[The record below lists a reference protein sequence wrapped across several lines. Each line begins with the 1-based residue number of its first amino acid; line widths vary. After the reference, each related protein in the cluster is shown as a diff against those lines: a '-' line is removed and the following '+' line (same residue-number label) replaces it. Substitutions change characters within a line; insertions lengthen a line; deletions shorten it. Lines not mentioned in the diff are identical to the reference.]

1 MEDKITLKGN
11 GSFYIREGWLTKG
24 LVEIKKN
31 PELFSKKYFEGAD
44 ALGVGSVMAKSIKYW
59 LMAAGLIVKKAEQ
72 SPVKYDIKKGS
83 FVSKCGK
90 IILENDKYIENKD
103 TLWIIHYNIASN
115 YKDATI
121 WNLFFNSVSE
131 ERFNRRE
138 FEFMMEEELEKRGH
152 GQESYSERSLSNDCA
167 VLLQMYLDDNRER
180 NPEEKMH
187 CPLAELHL
195 LTKTNDKYSRNE
207 IKEQDISSL
216 AVLYGICGYL
226 EMAGVIEKK
235 GRTSVSIENLL
246 EDENSPGKIFGI
258 NRITL
263 NDCLDALEQDGYLKI
278 DRTAGLDTVYFEE
291 SSIKTREKVMER
303 IYK

>member
-24 LVEIKKN
+24 LVEIEKN

-83 FVSKCGK
+83 FISKCGK
-90 IILENDKYIENKD
+90 LILENDKYIENKD

-115 YKDATI
+115 YKDATM

-138 FEFMMEEELEKRGH
+138 FEFMMEEELERGGMDRVH
-152 GQESYSERSLSNDCA
+152 ILRGRFLMTVRCFFRCILMTTGRETRKKKCI
-167 VLLQMYLDDNRER
+167 VRLQNF
-180 NPEEKMH
+180 
-187 CPLAELHL
+187 
-195 LTKTNDKYSRNE
+195 
-207 IKEQDISSL
+207 
-216 AVLYGICGYL
+216 IC
-226 EMAGVIEKK
+226 
-235 GRTSVSIENLL
+235 
-246 EDENSPGKIFGI
+246 
-258 NRITL
+258 
-263 NDCLDALEQDGYLKI
+263 
-278 DRTAGLDTVYFEE
+278 
-291 SSIKTREKVMER
+291 
-303 IYK
+303 

>member
-24 LVEIKKN
+24 LVEIEKN

-83 FVSKCGK
+83 FISKCGK
-90 IILENDKYIENKD
+90 LILENDKYIENKD

-115 YKDATI
+115 YKDATM

-138 FEFMMEEELEKRGH
+138 FEFMMEEELEKRGD
-152 GQESYSERSLSNDCA
+152 R
-167 VLLQMYLDDNRER
+167 
-180 NPEEKMH
+180 K
-187 CPLAELHL
+187 
-195 LTKTNDKYSRNE
+195 
-207 IKEQDISSL
+207 
-216 AVLYGICGYL
+216 
-226 EMAGVIEKK
+226 
-235 GRTSVSIENLL
+235 SV
-246 EDENSPGKIFGI
+246 
-258 NRITL
+258 
-263 NDCLDALEQDGYLKI
+263 
-278 DRTAGLDTVYFEE
+278 V
-291 SSIKTREKVMER
+291 
-303 IYK
+303 

>member
-24 LVEIKKN
+24 LVEIEKN

-83 FVSKCGK
+83 FISKCGK
-90 IILENDKYIENKD
+90 LILENDKYIENKD

-115 YKDATI
+115 YKDATM

-138 FEFMMEEELEKRGH
+138 FEFMMEEELEKRGMDRVH
-152 GQESYSERSLSNDCA
+152 ILRGHYLMTVRCFFRCILMTTGRETRKKKCI
-167 VLLQMYLDDNRER
+167 VRLQNF
-180 NPEEKMH
+180 
-187 CPLAELHL
+187 
-195 LTKTNDKYSRNE
+195 
-207 IKEQDISSL
+207 
-216 AVLYGICGYL
+216 IC
-226 EMAGVIEKK
+226 
-235 GRTSVSIENLL
+235 
-246 EDENSPGKIFGI
+246 
-258 NRITL
+258 
-263 NDCLDALEQDGYLKI
+263 
-278 DRTAGLDTVYFEE
+278 
-291 SSIKTREKVMER
+291 
-303 IYK
+303 

>member
-24 LVEIKKN
+24 LVEIEKN

-83 FVSKCGK
+83 FISKCGK
-90 IILENDKYIENKD
+90 LILENDKYIENKD

-115 YKDATI
+115 YKDATM

-152 GQESYSERSLSNDCA
+152 GQGSYSERSRKKKCI
-167 VLLQMYLDDNRER
+167 VRLQNF
-180 NPEEKMH
+180 
-187 CPLAELHL
+187 
-195 LTKTNDKYSRNE
+195 
-207 IKEQDISSL
+207 
-216 AVLYGICGYL
+216 IC
-226 EMAGVIEKK
+226 
-235 GRTSVSIENLL
+235 
-246 EDENSPGKIFGI
+246 
-258 NRITL
+258 
-263 NDCLDALEQDGYLKI
+263 
-278 DRTAGLDTVYFEE
+278 
-291 SSIKTREKVMER
+291 
-303 IYK
+303 